1 MRNRSPYQIIRN
13 RHVTEKSRVL
23 EGLQHAESNACIRK
37 CNAPKY
43 VFIVEKAANK
53 AEIAKAIETI
63 YSEKKIK
70 VKSVN
75 TVTVK
80 PKPRRV
86 RGRSG
91 RTKFVKKAI
100 VTLEPGDTLD
110 EQV

>member
-1 MRNRSPYQIIRN
+1 MRNRSPYQIIHH

-23 EGLQHAESNACIRK
+23 EGLQHATSNASIRR
-37 CNAPKY
+37 CSSPKY
-43 VFIVEKAANK
+43 VFIVDRSANK
-53 AEIAKAIETI
+53 TEIAKAVETI
-63 YSEKKIK
+63 FFEKKIR

-86 RGRSG
+86 RGRLG
-91 RTKFVKKAI
+91 RTKFLKKAI
-100 VTLEPGDTLD
+100 VTLEPTDTLD